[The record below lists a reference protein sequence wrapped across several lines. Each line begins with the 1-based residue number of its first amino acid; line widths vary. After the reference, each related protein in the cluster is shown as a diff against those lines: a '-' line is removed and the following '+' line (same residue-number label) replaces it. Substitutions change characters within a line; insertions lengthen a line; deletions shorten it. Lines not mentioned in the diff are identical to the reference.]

1 MIWKSE
7 KVSCSLT
14 LSVIKNIAVIV
25 IKKSTYSSIVLECHN
40 EGVKDTEISDQLS
53 MKTKN

>member
-40 EGVKDTEISDQLS
+40 EGVKDTEISD
-53 MKTKN
+53 